1 MEWVSPTNRKHFTLY
16 FFTISL
22 PPANEVWGKVICL
35 QVCVCPQGGACSCRG
50 CLNPEGGA
58 CSGGCLLPGG
68 VVPVLEGFMLRGAS
82 SQGGPAPGRWCLVL
96 GGGLVE
102 TPPTATA
109 AGGTY
114 PTGMHSCFTSLISQ
128 YCRKIYFL
136 SDASLQPVGESTLM
150 ADTVRNC
157 TKQTMCQN
165 QRGIIT
171 IQCHLLQTKTTF
183 LSMVT
188 I

>member
-1 MEWVSPTNRKHFTLY
+1 MRKRSLGQGNMFTG
-16 FFTISL
+16 
-22 PPANEVWGKVICL
+22 VCL
-35 QVCVCPQGGACSCRG
+35 STGGCLFLQGVPVLGGACSRVGWYLFWRG
-50 CLNPEGGA
+50 SCFWGT
-58 CSGGCLLPGG
+58 C
-68 VVPVLEGFMLRGAS
+68 F
-82 SQGGPAPGRWCLVL
+82 QGEPAPGRWCLVL
-96 GGGLVE
+96 GGPGGD
-102 TPPTATA
+102 PPDGYCCGRYVSYWNAFLF
-109 AGGTY
+109 Y
-114 PTGMHSCFTSLISQ
+114 QFLISQ